1 MPNDNQYVGECEE
14 YREIAQLKESLIQH
28 LTNSYDNLSDKEDYM
43 STKIVSKK
51 EEEENER
58 LKRENEEK
66 NREIERL
73 RAEQN
78 KNGGSCV
85 I

>member
-1 MPNDNQYVGECEE
+1 M
-14 YREIAQLKESLIQH
+14 IQH
-28 LTNSYDNLSDKEDYM
+28 LTGMYSNLSDKEDYLPIPIIN
-43 STKIVSKK
+43 TR
-51 EEEENER
+51 EEER

-78 KNGGSCV
+78 NRDNKNGGSCV
-85 I
+85 IL